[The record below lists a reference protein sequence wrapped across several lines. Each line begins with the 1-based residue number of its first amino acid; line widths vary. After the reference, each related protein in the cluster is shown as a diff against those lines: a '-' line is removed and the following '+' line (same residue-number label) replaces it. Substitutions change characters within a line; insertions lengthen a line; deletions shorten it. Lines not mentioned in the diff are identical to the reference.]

1 MPEGTS
7 GTSVVLM
14 AWKID
19 AALLEL
25 SEKAY
30 SAKAILSFI
39 SFIQKS
45 NFWQS
50 APSNKLD
57 KREERRYLHKVAY
70 FSIIYNS
77 KKQKH

>member
-1 MPEGTS
+1 MPAGTS

-19 AALLEL
+19 TTLLEL
-25 SEKAY
+25 SEKLY
-30 SAKAILSFI
+30 SAKVILSFI

-45 NFWQS
+45 KFWQS
-50 APSNKLD
+50 VPNNKLD
-57 KREERRYLHKVAY
+57 RRKERRYLHKVAY
-70 FSIIYNS
+70 FSIIYNR